1 MSFKPRDSKSSK
13 KRRVTAAVASVISAA
28 SLFAATPAVA
38 TAQANP
44 FAGVTSSVPSF
55 NLNKALAD
63 INKQTRDNAWN
74 TRNRWI
80 AQAKAALPAPQAKQA
95 ERAIDGAIN
104 ALFPGLI
111 AERKAE
117 IAARERAA
125 KEAAARKA
133 KAERERKLKAERAR
147 KLKAER
153 ARFNTGPCPVTA
165 RACVDIA
172 GGRSWIQENGRVVHM
187 APSSAARPGYDTP
200 KGQHYVTRKV
210 KDEVSYLYNMAP
222 MPNAVYFTNNG
233 HAFHAGVVGDLSH
246 GCIHLNY
253 DDSVVFFNSLN
264 VGDSVYI
271 Y

>member
-1 MSFKPRDSKSSK
+1 MSVKSRDSKSSK
-13 KRRVTAAVASVISAA
+13 MRRVSAVVASVATAASLLVVSPAVASAQENPLAGI
-28 SLFAATPAVA
+28 
-38 TAQANP
+38 TA
-44 FAGVTSSVPSF
+44 GSSSF
-55 NLNKALAD
+55 NLNEALAD

-74 TRNRWI
+74 SRNQWI
-80 AQAKAALPAPQAKQA
+80 AQAKAALPAVQAKQA
-95 ERAIDGAIN
+95 EQVIDGTIN

-125 KEAAARKA
+125 REAAAR
-133 KAERERKLKAERAR
+133 AERDRRAAAERAAAER
-147 KLKAER
+147 RAAEER
-153 ARFNTGPCPVTA
+153 ARVNTGPCPA
-165 RACVDIA
+165 SADACVDIA
-172 GGRSWIQENGRVVHM
+172 GGRSWLQENGRVTYM
-187 APSSAARPGYDTP
+187 ARSSAARPGYDTP

-210 KDEVSYLYNMAP
+210 KDEVSYIYNMAP
-222 MPNAVYFTNNG
+222 MPNSVYFTNNG

-253 DDSVVFFNSLN
+253 NDSVVFFNNLQ

>member
-13 KRRVTAAVASVISAA
+13 IRCLNAAVA
-28 SLFAATPAVA
+28 AVA
-38 TAQANP
+38 TAASLLAVSPAVSSAQTNSLTANT
-44 FAGVTSSVPSF
+44 AGSSSF
-55 NLNKALAD
+55 NLNEALAD

-74 TRNRWI
+74 TRNRWVT
-80 AQAKAALPAPQAKQA
+80 QAKAALPASQAKQA
-95 ERAIDGAIN
+95 EQAIDGAIN
-104 ALFPGLI
+104 VLFPGLI

-125 KEAAARKA
+125 KEAAAR
-133 KAERERKLKAERAR
+133 AERERREAAERRAAEERAR
-147 KLKAER
+147 T
-153 ARFNTGPCPVTA
+153 NTGPCPASA

-172 GGRSWIQENGRVVHM
+172 GGRSWIQENGRIVHM
-187 APSSAARPGYDTP
+187 AASSAARPGYDTP

-210 KDEVSYLYNMAP
+210 KDEVSYIYNMAP

-233 HAFHAGVVGDLSH
+233 HAFHAGVVGELSH

-253 DDSVVFFNSLN
+253 NDSLVFFNSLN

>member
-44 FAGVTSSVPSF
+44 LAGVTSSAPSF

-95 ERAIDGAIN
+95 ERAIDGTIN

-125 KEAAARKA
+125 KEAAARK
-133 KAERERKLKAERAR
+133 ERER

-210 KDEVSYLYNMAP
+210 KDEVSYLFNMAP

-233 HAFHAGVVGDLSH
+233 HAFHSGVVGDLSH

-253 DDSVVFFNSLN
+253 NDSVVFFNSLN